1 MTPAGDWIVTRGRAR
16 LKNDLSCPPIALSG
30 CTGVS
35 PGSAETATACAAA
48 AASAQP
54 LWPLPRCWPVARPWT
69 RIHPRLPTPVCCCS
83 PLSLHA
89 YPACTHT
96 VTAHASGRESSCS
109 ARGVT
114 MYSLFQSFSTLS
126 MTAYPVVGVTRRS
139 SRSSCA
145 YISISSSD
153 KVRSTEGAE
162 ADDGK
167 EGLEGALGLQCCGTG
182 ADKVERR
189 G

>member
-1 MTPAGDWIVTRGRAR
+1 MRMEEPDFKPI
-16 LKNDLSCPPIALSG
+16 DLIFPPIALSG
-30 CTGVS
+30 SREIS

-48 AASAQP
+48 AASVQR
-54 LWPLPRCWPVARPWT
+54 LCPLPPCLPVARPWT

-96 VTAHASGRESSCS
+96 VTAHASGRESNRSVIS
-109 ARGVT
+109 
-114 MYSLFQSFSTLS
+114 MYPRICYFLLSFSTIS

-167 EGLEGALGLQCCGTG
+167 EGLEGALGLQCCGTRAG
-182 ADKVERR
+182 KGQRTGR
-189 G
+189 